1 MAAVSSHL
9 IIEIYA
15 ALLGLVVGS
24 YLNVVIHRLPRG
36 QSTFTP
42 RSRCPRCRAAILPR
56 DNIPVLSFLLL
67 RARCRHCAARISLRY
82 PLVELATGFAFW
94 ASFREFPTSFTHAL
108 IAAGFT
114 AAMIALA
121 MIDIEHYLLPDRITL
136 SGVAF
141 GLLVLPFLGWLPA
154 RELWLGAVLGA
165 GILGLVAWGW
175 YWWKGVVGMG
185 LGDVKMLAMVGAFLG
200 FEGVVATLFM
210 ASLGGSL
217 VGIFLMLVGRLKWQS
232 RLPFGVFL
240 ACGAVAT
247 LFFHQE
253 LIGGYQS
260 FSRAVGGWL
269 LF

>member
-1 MAAVSSHL
+1 MAAVSSHA

-15 ALLGLVVGS
+15 ALLGLIVGS

-36 QSTFTP
+36 QSTLTP
-42 RSRCPRCRAAILPR
+42 RSRCPRCRAAIRPW

-67 RARCRHCAARISLRY
+67 RARCRHCAARISWRY
-82 PLVELATGFAFW
+82 PLVEIATGLAFW
-94 ASFREFPTSFTHAL
+94 ASFREFPAGFSAAL
-108 IAAGFT
+108 IAAGFS

-121 MIDIEHYLLPDRITL
+121 MIDVEHYLLPDRITL

-141 GLLVLPFLGWLPA
+141 GLLILPFLGWLPA
-154 RELWLGAVLGA
+154 RDIWLGAFLGA
-165 GILGLVAWGW
+165 GILGAVAWGW

-185 LGDVKMLAMVGAFLG
+185 LGDVKMLAMIGAFLG
-200 FEGVVATLFM
+200 WKGVVSTLFM

-217 VGIFLMLVGRLKWQS
+217 VGIALMLMGRLKWQS

-247 LFFHQE
+247 LFFHAE

-260 FSRAVGGWL
+260 FSRAVGRWML
-269 LF
+269 